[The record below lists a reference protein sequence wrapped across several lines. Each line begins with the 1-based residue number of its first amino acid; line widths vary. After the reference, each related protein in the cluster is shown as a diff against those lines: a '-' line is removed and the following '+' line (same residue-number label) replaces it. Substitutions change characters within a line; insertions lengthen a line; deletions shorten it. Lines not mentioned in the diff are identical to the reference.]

1 MSNPWAK
8 TYSDLRRP
16 YLEGKM
22 AKKDYDGDGK
32 VESGAKE
39 YRGVVHNKIQQ
50 AKGGKADGKDTSS
63 VKEMKEPPR
72 MQKGAMAYDGPN
84 KERSLAADRVLQKAK
99 EKRKKM
105 KKESSNWRDELGFIE
120 EATKGEKLDI
130 KTNVKNKINV
140 NPDMKTEHHQKD
152 AEGNVVDHDE
162 EEVAIQEKRNGGDN
176 DPCWDTH
183 KKVGMK
189 MKGGKL
195 VNDCRPKNEERT
207 PAVKGEMGDEYM
219 KNVKKTIEASRNK
232 ANSTKH
238 LETLKKNESYIPEN
252 VFKKL
257 IQKAGAK
264 IKANQKA
271 RDDYRK
277 TNPGGTITKSQHMKQ
292 IIDAGGDPSHRMQNN
307 SYEPQGEMVEEL
319 GNPLEKITTGITAG
333 ALKRLSSKGATGLGK
348 GYMRNK
354 VQGTSYNN
362 PKYKDAVNAAA
373 FGAGAAAVNAPLVGT
388 QFAPK
393 TTQKVMKGIANKVK
407 SIIPQKNSY
416 EPQGDVISEKK
427 DKKGKGSGKKDACY
441 HKVKR
446 RSKVWPSAYAS
457 GRLVQCR
464 KVGAANYGKSKS
476 KNEETLLTQVEQ
488 EALKLFNEKTN

>member
-8 TYSDLRRP
+8 TYSDLRKP

-39 YRGVVHNKIQQ
+39 YRGVVHNKIQI

-63 VKEMKEPPR
+63 VKEGKEPPR

-84 KERSLAADRVLQKAK
+84 KERSLAADRVIQKTK
-99 EKRKKM
+99 DKRKKM

-120 EATKGEKLDI
+120 EATKGERLDI
-130 KTNVKNKINV
+130 KTNVKNKIKV

-162 EEVAIQEKRNGGDN
+162 EEVAEDK

-183 KKVGMK
+183 KQVGMK
-189 MKGGKL
+189 KKGGKM
-195 VNDCRPKNEERT
+195 VPNCVPKNEERT
-207 PAVKGEMGDEYM
+207 PALKGEMGAEYM
-219 KNVKKTIEASRNK
+219 KNVKKSIEASKNK

-238 LETLKKNESYIPEN
+238 LEDLKKLESYIPEN
-252 VFKKL
+252 MFMDLLK
-257 IQKAGAK
+257 KAGNK

-271 RDDYRK
+271 RDDYK
-277 TNPGGTITKSQHMKQ
+277 QTNPGGTITKSQHQKK
-292 IIDAGGDPSHRMQNN
+292 IIDAGGDPSHW
-307 SYEPQGEMVEEL
+307 
-319 GNPLEKITTGITAG
+319 A
-333 ALKRLSSKGATGLGK
+333 
-348 GYMRNK
+348 
-354 VQGTSYNN
+354 
-362 PKYKDAVNAAA
+362 
-373 FGAGAAAVNAPLVGT
+373 
-388 QFAPK
+388 
-393 TTQKVMKGIANKVK
+393 
-407 SIIPQKNSY
+407 NSY
-416 EPQGDVISEKK
+416 EPQGDVISEKPGDGYIGPTVGKIGIPNPVRLAKDAVDSYNRANLKKVNTVNKISPNSASMPKFKQFNKDTSAAYKNLFQSYEPQGDVISEKKKKK

-441 HKVKR
+441 HKVKAG
-446 RSKVWPSAYAS
+446 SDVWPSAYAS

-476 KNEETLLTQVEQ
+476 KKEETLLTQVEQ

>member
-8 TYSDLRRP
+8 TYSDLRKP

-39 YRGVVHNKIQQ
+39 YRGVVHNKIQI

-84 KERSLAADRVLQKAK
+84 KERSLAADRVIQKTK
-99 EKRKKM
+99 DKRKKM

-130 KTNVKNKINV
+130 KTNVKNKIKV

-162 EEVAIQEKRNGGDN
+162 EEIEEGKAKD
-176 DPCWDTH
+176 CWDTH

-207 PAVKGEMGDEYM
+207 PAVKGEMGAEYM
-219 KNVKKTIEASRNK
+219 KNVKKAIEASRNK

-238 LETLKKNESYIPEN
+238 LEDLKKHESYIPEN
-252 VFKKL
+252 MFKDLLK
-257 IQKAGAK
+257 KAGDK

-292 IIDAGGDPSHRMQNN
+292 IIDAGGDPSH
-307 SYEPQGEMVEEL
+307 
-319 GNPLEKITTGITAG
+319 
-333 ALKRLSSKGATGLGK
+333 
-348 GYMRNK
+348 MR
-354 VQGTSYNN
+354 
-362 PKYKDAVNAAA
+362 
-373 FGAGAAAVNAPLVGT
+373 
-388 QFAPK
+388 
-393 TTQKVMKGIANKVK
+393 
-407 SIIPQKNSY
+407 NSY
-416 EPQGDVISEKK
+416 EPQGDVISEKPGDGYIGPTGIPNPIRMAKDAVDSYNRANLKKVNTVNKISPNSASMPKFKQFNKDTSAAYKNLFQSYEPQGEVISEK

-441 HKVKR
+441 HKVKA
-446 RSKVWPSAYAS
+446 SASVWPSAYAS

-476 KNEETLLTQVEQ
+476 KKEETLLTQVEQ

>member
-8 TYSDLRRP
+8 TYSDLRKP
-16 YLEGKM
+16 YFEGKM

-105 KKESSNWRDELGFIE
+105 KKEHSNWRNELGYIE
-120 EATKGEKLDI
+120 EASKGDKLDI

-140 NPDMKTEHHQKD
+140 NPDLKTEHHQKD

-162 EEVAIQEKRNGGDN
+162 EEIREGKAKA
-176 DPCWDTH
+176 CWDTH

-195 VNDCRPKNEERT
+195 VNDCRPKNEEVKPMTSVTGDGSKLSPLHQAGGPNSQFNKDGT
-207 PAVKGEMGDEYM
+207 PK
-219 KNVKKTIEASRNK
+219 VKKVKVDPKLENYMDENFFKNLMQNLNQRRINNAAERNK
-232 ANSTKH
+232 
-238 LETLKKNESYIPEN
+238 P
-252 VFKKL
+252 
-257 IQKAGAK
+257 
-264 IKANQKA
+264 
-271 RDDYRK
+271 RD
-277 TNPGGTITKSQHMKQ
+277 
-292 IIDAGGDPSHRMQNN
+292 
-307 SYEPQGEMVEEL
+307 L
-319 GNPLEKITTGITAG
+319 
-333 ALKRLSSKGATGLGK
+333 
-348 GYMRNK
+348 
-354 VQGTSYNN
+354 QGTPLINGKNANFLKLST
-362 PKYKDAVNAAA
+362 DAQKRFTNA
-373 FGAGAAAVNAPLVGT
+373 
-388 QFAPK
+388 
-393 TTQKVMKGIANKVK
+393 TT
-407 SIIPQKNSY
+407 QKNSY
-416 EPQGDVISEKK
+416 EPQGDVILEKKKK

-441 HKVKR
+441 HKVKAA
-446 RSKVWPSAYAS
+446 SDVWPSAYAS

-476 KNEETLLTQVEQ
+476 KKEETLLTQVEQ

>member
-8 TYSDLRRP
+8 TYSDLRKP

-32 VESGAKE
+32 VESGVKE
-39 YRGVVHNKIQQ
+39 YRGVVHNKIQI

-84 KERSLAADRVLQKAK
+84 KERSLAADRVIQKTK
-99 EKRKKM
+99 DKRKKM

-130 KTNVKNKINV
+130 KTNVKNKIKV

-162 EEVAIQEKRNGGDN
+162 EEIEEKAKD
-176 DPCWDTH
+176 CWDTH

-207 PAVKGEMGDEYM
+207 PAGEGEMGDEYM

-238 LETLKKNESYIPEN
+238 IETLKKYENYIPEN
-252 VFKKL
+252 IFMDL
-257 IQKAGAK
+257 IKKAGKK
-264 IKANQKA
+264 IKTNFDA
-271 RDDYRK
+271 RKKYNE

-292 IIDAGGDPSHRMQNN
+292 IIDAGGDPSHMMQ
-307 SYEPQGEMVEEL
+307 
-319 GNPLEKITTGITAG
+319 
-333 ALKRLSSKGATGLGK
+333 
-348 GYMRNK
+348 
-354 VQGTSYNN
+354 
-362 PKYKDAVNAAA
+362 KDY
-373 FGAGAAAVNAPLVGT
+373 
-388 QFAPK
+388 
-393 TTQKVMKGIANKVK
+393 
-407 SIIPQKNSY
+407 NSY
-416 EPQGDVISEKK
+416 EPQGDVISEKPGDGYIGPTVGKIGIPNPIRIAKDAVDQANRASQKKVDTVNKISPGSGFMPKFKEFNPTTSAAYKNIFQNSYEPQGEVISEK

-441 HKVKR
+441 HKVKA
-446 RSKVWPSAYAS
+446 SASVWPSAYAS

-476 KNEETLLTQVEQ
+476 KKEETLLTQVEQ